1 MSLMLQD
8 LQRNSGSAC
17 GMVQSNYIG
26 TEFTIYDRGMSG
38 VTALSPKGVS
48 NLLLI
53 LGISKGPVSR
63 GLCLNAALSHLG
75 LHMRPCMHAKQ
86 RGTELLNMKECCI
99 MRPFQMCVCM
109 QMCTLRWQLCAMM

>member
-8 LQRNSGSAC
+8 LRRKSGSAC

-48 NLLLI
+48 KLLLMSRI
-53 LGISKGPVSR
+53 PKGPISQ
-63 GLCLNAALSHLG
+63 GLCLAVLYLG
-75 LHMRPCMHAKQ
+75 LHMRQTA
-86 RGTELLNMKECCI
+86 
-99 MRPFQMCVCM
+99 
-109 QMCTLRWQLCAMM
+109 